1 MTVPSPPVPPDSDES
16 KRVGSMREYAP
27 YLTMGFQLAAAVVV
41 FFFAGSWLDEE
52 LQTKPWCS
60 IVGAAIGFVGGTIK
74 FIKTAFELGRR
85 ESSGD
90 R

>member
-1 MTVPSPPVPPDSDES
+1 
-16 KRVGSMREYAP
+16 MREYAP

-60 IVGAAIGFVGGTIK
+60 IVGATIGFAGGTIK
-74 FIKTAFELGRR
+74 FIRTALELGRR
-85 ESSGD
+85 ESHGD